1 MPLVAVLANITK
13 YQTDVMNVKNNVCM
27 ALAQGINATDMKF
40 SDITVAVVPKNGA
53 VIKGGDF
60 EADVFLA
67 AYNRS
72 SKSKIYISG
81 ECDPTTTPAVFPVSG
96 TPEAESD
103 NEGKC
108 HFKRS
113 TGGMSIGEH
122 AFKGQI
128 EYMKNG
134 TPEYVPFVIPAFY
147 VMEPMAVISASKCN
161 VLYTGLDNPIEVSVP
176 GVNGTITPSC
186 QGCQLSKNGA
196 EYIAKPDA
204 GAREAT
210 ISVNAEVNGEN
221 KNMGSK
227 KFRIKNVPTPEP
239 IFGGKKPADNAIS
252 RGELISNANNA
263 GVGAAMDP
271 SFIFEG
277 ITFNVTGF
285 TLTINT
291 GSVTAEKK
299 SSSGQ
304 FTAEMKS
311 LIQNVKAGATI
322 ALTNITAT
330 GPGGGSRRLAPIV
343 LKVN

>member
-1 MPLVAVLANITK
+1 
-13 YQTDVMNVKNNVCM
+13 
-27 ALAQGINATDMKF
+27 AQGINATDMKF

-67 AYNRS
+67 AFNRS
-72 SKSKIYISG
+72 SKSKIYIGG
-81 ECDPTTTPAVFPVSG
+81 ECDPEATPTVFPAGGS
-96 TPEAESD
+96 PEAESD
-103 NEGKC
+103 NNGKC
-108 HFKRS
+108 HFKRN

-134 TPEYVPFVIPAFY
+134 KPEYIPFIIPAFY

-161 VLYTGLDNPIEVSVP
+161 VLYSGLENPIEVSVP

-186 QGCQLSKNGA
+186 QGCQLTKSGA
-196 EYIAKPDA
+196 AYIAKPDA
-204 GAREAT
+204 NVKKAV
-210 ISVNAEVNGEN
+210 ISVSATVNGQN

-227 KFRIKNVPTPEP
+227 EFRVKNVPSPDP
-239 IFGGKKPADNAIS
+239 VFAGKKPMDNTIS
-252 RGELISNANNA
+252 RGELISN
-263 GVGAAMDP
+263 GTVAAVLDQ

-277 ITFNVTGF
+277 ISYSVTGF
-285 TLTINT
+285 SLTINT
-291 GSVTAEKK
+291 GSVTVEKK
-299 SSSGQ
+299 STNSQ
-304 FTAEMKS
+304 FTPEMKQI
-311 LIQNVKAGATI
+311 LQNVKPGATV
-322 ALTNITAT
+322 ALTNITAV